1 MAKRTGGFI
10 GQDGINAPDPATGV
24 TGTAGNEQV
33 TVSWTAPSDVG
44 GAAITG
50 YNVQGSNGAALTL
63 LDVYSGSYASKS
75 FSIASQETSPKGVF
89 FKSDGTKMYVT
100 GQTSDYTYQ
109 YSLSTAWDVSTASYD
124 SVSLANPA
132 GAVTDIFFKP
142 DGTELYFAE
151 STNQSNIYRYTLSTA
166 WDLSTATS
174 TNSNTSSFTQL
185 GNNQMIFF
193 KSDGTKLYLGANGNA
208 STDLYEYNLSTAWD
222 ITTSSV
228 SYSGNTLE
236 TTAQD
241 NEITGLFFNSDG
253 TEFYLLGYQND
264 RVYIYTLSTAWDISS
279 GSYTNYYISVGTQET
294 QPEAVTFS
302 PDLKNMYVV
311 GFTNDT
317 VYQYDVSPESYPTES
332 PRHNNW
338 PHQRHRSYTFNVW
351 AINPFGWS
359 SPSDASG
366 GVSPYAP
373 RALFAAGN
381 TGSMSNV
388 IDTVVITTLGNASD
402 FGDLNYSAQNTYAC
416 SSVTRGIVAG
426 GALPSPSVNNIS
438 YVTIGSTGSAS
449 DFGDLNNA
457 NTAGAGLSNSTRGI
471 FAGGSTYRADIY
483 YITIASTGNSSTF
496 GSLNPAAE
504 NTASCASSTRG
515 VWAGGNPNTGNNTIS
530 YVTIAST
537 GDASDFGDLIVGR
550 TEAGGASSATRAL
563 FGGAYSGDY
572 RSIEYVTIAST
583 GNATDFGELTYD
595 ARGNRGTSSST
606 RALFMGGLS
615 SNNIDYVTISTTG
628 NAADFGDMTISAY
641 NRSALSNDHG
651 GLQ

>member
-10 GQDGINAPDPATGV
+10 GQDGLNAPDQATGV

-44 GAAITG
+44 GAEITG
-50 YNVQGSNGAALTL
+50 YSVQSNDGSGEFSPLSLVAFADKTLDYSSQASSAWGFALGDSGTKAYV
-63 LDVYSGSYASKS
+63 LDVNSVIYQYTLSTAYDLSTASYASKS
-75 FSIASQETSPKGVF
+75 EDIS
-89 FKSDGTKMYVT
+89 GTVT
-100 GQTSDYTYQ
+100 T
-109 YSLSTAWDVSTASYD
+109 
-124 SVSLANPA
+124 NPR
-132 GAVTDIFFKP
+132 DITFKP
-142 DGTELYFAE
+142 DGTKFYVSADD
-151 STNQSNIYRYTLSTA
+151 TDDR
-166 WDLSTATS
+166 
-174 TNSNTSSFTQL
+174 
-185 GNNQMIFF
+185 IFQF
-193 KSDGTKLYLGANGNA
+193 S
-208 STDLYEYNLSTAWD
+208 LSTAWD
-222 ITTSSV
+222 ITTSSYD
-228 SYSGNTLE
+228 SLFFDIDGQDTTLYGF
-236 TTAQD
+236 T
-241 NEITGLFFNSDG
+241 FNSDG
-253 TEFYLLGYQND
+253 TKIVAAGSSND
-264 RVYIYTLSTAWDISS
+264 TLFQYSLSTAYNISTASYDSVSFDVGAKLSEGAPLDVSYNSDGTVLYLAGNVGKKVYRINLSTAYDLSTASYDDEFFATNTS
-279 GSYTNYYISVGTQET
+279 GNTAPYGLFVK
-294 QPEAVTFS
+294 
-302 PDLKNMYVV
+302 PDEQSFFVLD
-311 GFTNDT
+311 FTDDLI
-317 VYQYDVSPESYPTES
+317 YQYDEGEYPTES
-332 PRHNNW
+332 PVTITGLTNGT
-338 PHQRHRSYTFNVW
+338 SYTFNVW
-351 AINPFGWS
+351 AINPLGWS

-583 GNATDFGELTYD
+583 GNAADFGELTYD

-615 SNNIDYVTISTTG
+615 SNNIDYVTISTSG